1 MNSRDEIVVF
11 QSFDN
16 TIDANIIKARLD
28 ANDIECFLTDE
39 NLSNLYPGV
48 GTYFGSFRVRLHLYA
63 RDVEKAASLLAEES
77 ELQLDEESINRCPK
91 CRSLRVERDF
101 SKKVIN
107 KIYPGLMLALFAVF
121 FPNRKVY
128 RCLDCETEF

>member
-1 MNSRDEIVVF
+1 MNARDEIVVF

-16 TIDANIIKARLD
+16 TIDANIIKTRLD

-48 GTYFGSFRVRLHLYA
+48 GTHFGSFRVRLHLYA
-63 RDVEKAASLLAEES
+63 RDVEKATSLLAEES
-77 ELQLDEESINRCPK
+77 ELQLDEESINRCPA

-107 KIYPGLMLALFAVF
+107 KIYPGLILALFAVF
-121 FPNRKVY
+121 FPTRKVY